1 MEIEQSSPPRLRH
14 SSIAAFFAFRL
25 LGKPVTI
32 PASPLISSIAI
43 APQLS
48 AHFTCGTAGFD
59 TSGIGAVREDGPHC
73 ALPPET
79 PWGPDVCAITGL
91 PIHAS
96 TRTLS
101 KVVVISPPYRLEVP
115 SRFFYPILIQPSNP
129 RL

>member
-1 MEIEQSSPPRLRH
+1 MRISDWSSYVCSSVLH
-14 SSIAAFFAFRL
+14 SSIAAFFAFRF

-73 ALPPET
+73 ALPAET
-79 PWGPDVCAITGL
+79 PWGQAVCAITGL
-91 PIHAS
+91 PINAS
-96 TRTLS
+96 RTEEHTSELQS
-101 KVVVISPPYRLEVP
+101 QMRNSHD
-115 SRFFYPILIQPSNP
+115 
-129 RL
+129 